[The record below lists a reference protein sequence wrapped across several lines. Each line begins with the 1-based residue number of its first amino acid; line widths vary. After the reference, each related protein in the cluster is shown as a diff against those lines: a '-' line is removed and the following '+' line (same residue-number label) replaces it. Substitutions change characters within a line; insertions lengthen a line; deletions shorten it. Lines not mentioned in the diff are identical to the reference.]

1 LKERGELLSSEKSN
15 GLLQSSSLESDNI
28 AGGNHGLMGSTLVNL
43 CVILGFA
50 AFAYTV
56 KCVLRAVENS

>member
-1 LKERGELLSSEKSN
+1 MKERGELTEKSKHLN
-15 GLLQSSSLESDNI
+15 TSQESEATT
-28 AGGNHGLMGSTLVNL
+28 AGQYGVMGSTLVNL
-43 CVILGFA
+43 CVLLGFA

>member
-1 LKERGELLSSEKSN
+1 MKMKERGEIAEKSRHM
-15 GLLQSSSLESDNI
+15 SSMSSMDSENTP
-28 AGGNHGLMGSTLVNL
+28 GGNHGIMGSTLVNL
-43 CVILGFA
+43 CVLLGFA